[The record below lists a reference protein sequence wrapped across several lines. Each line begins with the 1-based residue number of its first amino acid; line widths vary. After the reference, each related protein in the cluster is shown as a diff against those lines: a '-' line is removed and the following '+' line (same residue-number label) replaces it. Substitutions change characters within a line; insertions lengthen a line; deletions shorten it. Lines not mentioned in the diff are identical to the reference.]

1 MRRGFVVA
9 LALSMACA
17 LGFAARGRAAA
28 PAPVPTTAD
37 GFRLAVPP
45 YTFSF
50 PRDHASHPAFK
61 TEWWYY
67 TGHLEGAGREY
78 GYELTFFRVGLPGL
92 RPGSKSAWAA
102 RDVMFVHLALT
113 DVNGKRFRFSDA
125 ARRPALGIA
134 GADSTHYSVWLE
146 QSFARL
152 APDGRTH
159 ELRGHTGEFEFA
171 LTLAPGKPPVAHGAN
186 GVSQKSP
193 GVGNA
198 SHYYSLTRMPTKG
211 RLRIGTDTL
220 AVTGESWMDHEFGSG
235 AMSGTHAGW
244 DWFSVQLD
252 DGRELMLYQLRLENG
267 GIEPL
272 SSGTIVEADGRSR
285 PLGLQDFRVKPTG
298 RWKSPR
304 TGAEYPSGWTVEL
317 PGEALSLT
325 VAPVLADQELAATSM
340 GGVVYWEGAVRVRGA
355 QRGRAVT
362 GKGYVE
368 LTGYTGRAPF

>member
-1 MRRGFVVA
+1 MRRVLV
-9 LALSMACA
+9 LAMAMACA
-17 LGFAARGRAAA
+17 STFTCGAFGAAYAAA
-28 PAPVPTTAD
+28 PAPVTAE

-45 YTFSF
+45 YAFSF
-50 PRDHASHPAFK
+50 PRDHASHPEFK

-78 GYELTFFRVGLPGL
+78 GYELTFFRVGLPRL
-92 RPGSKSAWAA
+92 REGSKSAWAA

-113 DVNGKRFRFSDA
+113 DVNGKRFRFTDA
-125 ARRPALGIA
+125 ARRPALGVA
-134 GADSTHYSVWLE
+134 GADSAHYAVWLE
-146 QSFARL
+146 RSFARL

-159 ELRGHTGEFEFA
+159 ELLGVAPDFELA
-171 LTLAPGKPPVAHGAN
+171 LDLAPGKPPIAHGAN

-198 SHYYSLTRMPTKG
+198 SHYYSLTRMPTRG
-211 RLRIGTDTL
+211 QLRIGGDTL

-235 AMSGTHAGW
+235 AMSATHSGW

-252 DGRELMLYQLRLENG
+252 DGRELMLYQLRLKDG
-267 GIEPL
+267 GVEPL

-285 PLGLQDFRVKPTG
+285 HLGLADFRIKPTG

-340 GGVVYWEGAVRVRGA
+340 GGVVYWEGAVRVRGT